1 MMSAAAMGATAFMKG
16 LGAIHALSHPIG
28 AFYNSH
34 HGTTNE
40 SRRLIMDKLRYFFKE
55 FLPEVKSEWKKVTK
69 PSRKEVTQTTTVV
82 VVTSFIFA
90 FYLWFADIIIQRVYE
105 GLFSVLGL

>member
-1 MMSAAAMGATAFMKG
+1 
-16 LGAIHALSHPIG
+16 
-28 AFYNSH
+28 
-34 HGTTNE
+34 
-40 SRRLIMDKLRYFFKE
+40 MDKLRYFFKE

-90 FYLWFADIIIQRVYE
+90 FYLWGVDKVFQKAYE
-105 GLFSVLGL
+105 MMFQALGL